1 MVLRVILAVAL
12 AIGIVQILVDRTV
25 WNIGLGGGLPDD
37 VTGWQMFGTATFV
50 TLLLLIFGPQP
61 RLATKWAWFW
71 LSIAVPPLWLA
82 FVLFEPVPLWIKHP
96 LPPAPS
102 RLTGGWAFL
111 LSLVGGALVAWL
123 LPGYANLF

>member
-102 RLTGGWAFL
+102 RLTGG
-111 LSLVGGALVAWL
+111 
-123 LPGYANLF
+123 